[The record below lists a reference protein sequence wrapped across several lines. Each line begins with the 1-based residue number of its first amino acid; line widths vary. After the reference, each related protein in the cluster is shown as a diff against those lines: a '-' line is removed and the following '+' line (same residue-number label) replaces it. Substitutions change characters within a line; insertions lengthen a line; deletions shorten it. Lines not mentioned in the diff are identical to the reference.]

1 MIDVLSSVV
10 DVNRRFRRLVL
21 DSIYIRDLDM
31 TSTIGINSLK
41 TSSIDTQVISRICSN
56 ILPQIH
62 SQVHKLTVEEDS
74 MKQILHAANYPQL
87 YSLSL
92 VNFHEITLHEYLTG
106 DLILRDLLTKQITHL
121 NIDIIKPVELCSEIV
136 SNMFGLILSLC
147 KKLIAL
153 NFCDIFPIRECQ
165 SLIFNVISKI
175 SVPSTLMKLKIN
187 VVSLIDCLYI
197 LDGPFVCLS
206 TLIINIGQI
215 FNLCPPI
222 DPTKKLPQLKCL
234 SFTVNHITFE
244 YDELL
249 VPLFCRMINL
259 EELKLYLLVGRFNS
273 TYIDGIQL
281 YNQFLIYMTQ
291 LKKFTFNIETDV
303 YYTNVKIEL
312 PSNEDI
318 QRSFIGRG
326 YQKVASYV
334 NTDLCSRHGECHIYS
349 LPYDFE
355 FCVYSNNSFQRGMF
369 HKVRKLKMNNRI
381 AFEHKLFKFISHEFP
396 FLEFLYIFNDKP
408 QEDKQYS
415 STLITFPYLTFLDLE
430 KAHVDYAKLFLLEK
444 NMHLP
449 RLVNLSIN
457 YESLT
462 TITNNFTN
470 DPTLF
475 NFGKLTNLVCQK
487 FVSPKNFHK
496 YFPLL

>member
-1 MIDVLSSVV
+1 M
-10 DVNRRFRRLVL
+10 
-21 DSIYIRDLDM
+21 
-31 TSTIGINSLK
+31 
-41 TSSIDTQVISRICSN
+41 DTQVISTICSN

-62 SQVHKLTVEEDS
+62 LQVHKLTVEEHS
-74 MKQILHAANYPQL
+74 MKQILYAANYPQL

-92 VNFHEITLHEYLTG
+92 VNFHEITLHRYLTD

-136 SNMFGLILSLC
+136 SNMFALILSLC

-153 NFCDIFPIRECQ
+153 NFCDMFPTRQFQ
-165 SLIFNVISKI
+165 SLIFHVILEIFI
-175 SVPSTLMKLKIN
+175 SSTLMKLKIN

-215 FNLCPPI
+215 FHICLRI

-234 SFTVNHITFE
+234 SFTVQI
-244 YDELL
+244 
-249 VPLFCRMINL
+249 
-259 EELKLYLLVGRFNS
+259 GRLNS

-281 YNQFLIYMTQ
+281 YDQFLIYMTQ
-291 LKKFTFNIETDV
+291 LKKFTFNIKSEV
-303 YYTNVKIEL
+303 YDMNVEVEL
-312 PSNEDI
+312 QSNEDI

-334 NTDLCSRHGECHIYS
+334 NTNVCSRYSECHIYS

-355 FCVYSNNSFQRGMF
+355 FYVYPQNSFQRGMF
-369 HKVRKLKMNNRI
+369 HKVRKLKMSDGI
-381 AFEHKLFKFISHEFP
+381 PFEHKLFKFIAQEFP
-396 FLEFLYIFNDKP
+396 FFKFLYICNDNR
-408 QEDKQYS
+408 QDDKQDS

-430 KAHVDYAKLFLLEK
+430 KAHVDYAELFLLEK

-449 RLVNLSIN
+449 CLVNLSIN
-457 YESLT
+457 NKSLT

-470 DPTLF
+470 DPTL
-475 NFGKLTNLVCQK
+475 
-487 FVSPKNFHK
+487 
-496 YFPLL
+496 

>member
-31 TSTIGINSLK
+31 TSTISINSLK

-349 LPYDFE
+349 LP
-355 FCVYSNNSFQRGMF
+355 
-369 HKVRKLKMNNRI
+369 
-381 AFEHKLFKFISHEFP
+381 
-396 FLEFLYIFNDKP
+396 
-408 QEDKQYS
+408 
-415 STLITFPYLTFLDLE
+415 
-430 KAHVDYAKLFLLEK
+430 
-444 NMHLP
+444 
-449 RLVNLSIN
+449 
-457 YESLT
+457 
-462 TITNNFTN
+462 
-470 DPTLF
+470 
-475 NFGKLTNLVCQK
+475 
-487 FVSPKNFHK
+487 
-496 YFPLL
+496 